1 MPTKDRKV
9 ELLNEQIA
17 AAKDGHPDDFAEW
30 RLGTETVLRSTVG
43 EGSPALNAFRAI
55 SFNWISFGDPIDQTR
70 ERKRDAVVRAIGC
83 LRSAIAELDLQDG
96 MSKARKIEVLK
107 QQIAAAKD
115 GHPDAFAEWRLST
128 EIVLRSTVGEGSP
141 ALRKFRAISYSRIT
155 FGGEDRADIQRDGV
169 LEAIGYLTEA
179 IGEVDLLDDEPPSP
193 SAAEQPDGG
202 IVYKTFDDLV
212 KDLKDRRA
220 GFEKPP
226 VLLLG
231 AGASVAAG
239 LAAMR
244 DLYDLFEVKNFEE
257 FIAYIA
263 PLSESERY
271 RYLAKFLQNKD
282 FPEKITPG
290 YQALA
295 TLLAE
300 NYFDLVLT
308 TNGDPLL
315 DDALSAARLWR
326 RDYMVIVNGV
336 IRPER
341 MKLPLRAP
349 SPRVK
354 IVKLHGDLFSRF
366 MAWTE
371 PEMDTFLD
379 ESWEYL
385 KDAVAD
391 RDFLIIGYSLRDR
404 KVRELVK
411 SAEGS
416 VWFLNH
422 ERVPDHLKD
431 IHKEIKF
438 FRAVIERR
446 CTFEAFFPELAETF
460 KVAVP
465 AQPLDAAMLELRSAA
480 PVDAGAQTTDDLMSA
495 TFKVEGPGGVSSS
508 TAFLIAEPRVILCD
522 RYASGLDIV
531 GGAANLTDSVGNSF
545 STRVIAVDSSY
556 PFGPAV
562 LEAPTHLRTPGLR
575 LATGRLPHNA
585 AVQVLVAVGG
595 ATGIS
600 AGKVTNPSASISI
613 IEVGDVGDLVE
624 LDCFVAPGA
633 SGAPVV
639 DATLSVCGFIV
650 ASRADQKDPRSFAY
664 PAEQWASFVQKSGP
678 RDPAKLSTS
687 EGPSA

>member
-1 MPTKDRKV
+1 MPTKDQKI
-9 ELLNEQIA
+9 ELLDQQIA
-17 AAKDGHPDDFAEW
+17 AAKDGQPDDIAQW
-30 RLGTETVLRSTVG
+30 RMRTETVLRRTVG
-43 EGSPALNAFRAI
+43 EGSAALNAFRAI
-55 SFNWISFGDPIDQTR
+55 SFSWISFGDPIDQTQ
-70 ERKRDAVVRAIGC
+70 ERQRDAVLRAIVC
-83 LRSAIAELDLQDG
+83 LKSAVAELDLQEPL
-96 MSKARKIEVLK
+96 SKANKTELLH
-107 QQIAAAKD
+107 QQIAVAKD
-115 GHPDAFAEWRLST
+115 GRPDDFAEWRMRT
-128 EIVLRSTVGEGSP
+128 EAVLRSTVGPDSLAFNG
-141 ALRKFRAISYSRIT
+141 FCDISYSRIT
-155 FGGEDRADIQRDGV
+155 FGGEDQADIRRDGV
-169 LEAIGYLTEA
+169 REAIGYLKDA

-193 SAAEQPDGG
+193 PATEQPDGG
-202 IVYKTFDDLV
+202 IVYKTFEDLI

-244 DLYDLFEVKNFEE
+244 DLYDLFHVKNFEE

-326 RDYMVIVNGV
+326 RDYMVIINGV

-354 IVKLHGDLFSRF
+354 VVKLHGDLFSRF

-371 PEMDTFLD
+371 REMDTFLD

-385 KDAVAD
+385 EDAVAD
-391 RDFLIIGYSLRDR
+391 RDFLIVGYSLRDR

-422 ERVPDHLKD
+422 EKVPDHLKD
-431 IHKEIKF
+431 IDKEIKF

-465 AQPLDAAMLELRSAA
+465 AQPLDAAMLELRSAT

-495 TFKVEGPGGVSSS
+495 TFKVEGPGGISSS

-522 RYASGLDIV
+522 RHASGLNSVD
-531 GGAANLTDSVGNSF
+531 GAATLVDSIGSSF
-545 STRVIAVDSSY
+545 RTRVIAVDSTY
-556 PFGPAV
+556 PFGPTV

-575 LATGRLPHNA
+575 LATGQLQLDA
-585 AVQVLVAVGG
+585 AVQVLVAAGG

-600 AGKVTNPSASISI
+600 AGTVTNPGASISI
-613 IEVGDVGDLVE
+613 IEVGDVGDLAE
-624 LDCFVAPGA
+624 LDCLVAPGA

-650 ASRADQKDPRSFAY
+650 ASSADQKDPRAFAY
-664 PAEQWASFVQKSGP
+664 PAEQWASFVQQSVPGTPGKVHEGGP
-678 RDPAKLSTS
+678 
-687 EGPSA
+687 